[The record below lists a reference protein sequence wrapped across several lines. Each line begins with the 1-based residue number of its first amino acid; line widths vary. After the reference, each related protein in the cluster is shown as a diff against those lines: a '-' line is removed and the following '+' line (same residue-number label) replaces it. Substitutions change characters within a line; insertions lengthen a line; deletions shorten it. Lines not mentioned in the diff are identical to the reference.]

1 MFADTD
7 FPPVSGGSSFLQGFI
22 SKLQGGSVDGTQLPT
37 TFEYGEFASQP
48 KGSTGGS
55 TGEFDRDYIEKMSQP
70 GTQMPE
76 WMRRNPPTP
85 GPQTPGQSGA
95 QQAFGT
101 QFPTPFGGSGFDVAA
116 GPSFE
121 IPKGQGALGG
131 RSGEQLLRLQQGSG
145 NMENQQLQ
153 NELQRRGIMPS
164 GIQLPPV

>member
-1 MFADTD
+1 MGDND
-7 FPPVSGGSSFLQGFI
+7 FPAIVGGGGGSDFLT
-22 SKLQGGSVDGTQLPT
+22 SYLQKNGLNTILPT
-37 TFEYGEFASQP
+37 TTEYQLSQQP
-48 KGSTGGS
+48 TDPWGGAPQQVIPQS
-55 TGEFDRDYIEKMSQP
+55 VRDEYEIQRTPPPP
-70 GTQMPE
+70 GFRDQLNLPS
-76 WMRRNPPTP
+76 NQ
-85 GPQTPGQSGA
+85 GPGQGA
-95 QQAFGT
+95 KQAFGT
-101 QFPTPFGGSGFDVAA
+101 QFPTPFGGSEFDVAA